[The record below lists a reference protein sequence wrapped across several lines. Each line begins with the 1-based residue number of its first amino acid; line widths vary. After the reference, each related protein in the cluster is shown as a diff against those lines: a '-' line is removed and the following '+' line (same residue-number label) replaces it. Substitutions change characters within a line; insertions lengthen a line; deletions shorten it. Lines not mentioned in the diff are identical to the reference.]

1 MSVGEDQRP
10 LGRRADRRRRRRVS
24 LNRIQTFALGVVVG
38 TFLVGPLASRTVS
51 AVRDARPPDGS
62 PEERSP
68 PAPPFESAPPS
79 GNDLDGEPPEAED
92 DPSVIAALEA
102 VDTATVVATP
112 EVEIFA
118 GVVQPNQFVAEI
130 LGDSGVPAA
139 EVDRALLALKGTYD
153 FRRSQPGHTFQ
164 VEVDPVEGR
173 LLRFEYRAA
182 PDEVYEV
189 VRADRER
196 FLGRRTEVQLE
207 RAVVAVDGVVEG
219 SLWEAVVEAGESSQL
234 AFDFAEVFQYD
245 VDFFHDTR
253 AGDRF
258 RFFVEKLSVDGEMVR
273 YGRIKAAEYVGVRS
287 GPVGTRR
294 LYFWDGGRRR
304 SRGYY
309 DADGKAARRA
319 FLRSPLKYTR
329 VSSPYGYRRHPILGR
344 RHFHGGVDYAAPTGT
359 PVRAV
364 ADGRVVWA
372 GPKGP
377 AGKMVRIRHS
387 DGYESFYLHLS
398 VINVR
403 RNQRVSQSTV
413 IGRVGSTGRSTGP
426 HLDFRLK
433 RHGNY
438 LDPRRHVAPRT
449 RSVPRAEHTAFRA
462 AIRPWVQRMAV
473 ALGGEPKAD
482 AR

>member
-10 LGRRADRRRRRRVS
+10 VGRRADRRRRRRVP
-24 LNRIQTFALGVVVG
+24 LNRIQTFALGVIVG
-38 TFLVGPLASRTVS
+38 TFLVGPLASRAVS
-51 AVRDARPPDGS
+51 AVRDAREPA
-62 PEERSP
+62 RST
-68 PAPPFESAPPS
+68 EGRSTEPPS
-79 GNDLDGEPPEAED
+79 QDALDDAGEPEVGD
-92 DPSVIAALEA
+92 DPSVVAALEA
-102 VDTATVVATP
+102 VDTATAAETP

-130 LGDSGVPAA
+130 LGDTGIEEA
-139 EVDRALLALKGTYD
+139 EVDRALLALKGLYD

-164 VEVDPVEGR
+164 VEVEPGGGR

-189 VRADRER
+189 VRDDRQR
-196 FLGRRTEVQLE
+196 FVGRKAEVQLE
-207 RAVVAVDGVVEG
+207 RAVVAVEGTVEG
-219 SLWEAVVEAGESSQL
+219 SLWEAVVDAGESSQL

-253 AGDRF
+253 VGDRF
-258 RFFVEKLSVDGEMVR
+258 RFLVEKFSVEGETVR
-273 YGRIKAAEYVGVRS
+273 YGRILAAEYAGVPS
-287 GPVGTRR
+287 SPAGTRR
-294 LYFWDGGRRR
+294 LFWWNGGDRR

-344 RHFHGGVDYAAPTGT
+344 RHFHGGVDYAAPVGT
-359 PVRAV
+359 PVRSV

-372 GPKGP
+372 GTKGP
-377 AGKMVRIRHS
+377 AGKMVRIQHP

-398 VINVR
+398 AIQVR
-403 RNQRVSQSTV
+403 LNQRVSQSTV
-413 IGRVGSTGRSTGP
+413 VGRVGSTGRSTGP

-433 RHGNY
+433 RNGKY
-438 LDPRRHVAPRT
+438 LNPRRHVAPRT
-449 RSVPRAEHTAFRA
+449 RSVPRRERAAFRA
-462 AIRPWVQRMAV
+462 SIRPWIRRLQTAFDRDPHAEVR
-473 ALGGEPKAD
+473 
-482 AR
+482 